1 MVITARG
8 SWFFLAYFNFLFCEA
23 AVAIAMQIAMNITF
37 KTENNIFFL
46 LLTFEKKKIRFKNY

>member
-8 SWFFLAYFNFLFCEA
+8 SCLFLAYFNFLFCEA

-37 KTENNIFFL
+37 KTENNIFFF
-46 LLTFEKKKIRFKNY
+46 TFDFYI